1 MTPACADP
9 ISSES
14 SVNVRCESLGVE
26 LDEPPPIVEPE
37 DPPLLPDEAVE
48 PPPIVEPEDP
58 PLPPD
63 EAVEPAPVVEPEDP
77 PLLPDEAVELL
88 PLVGCSGMKL
98 TTVREAACEIHTPTS
113 PIGRETT

>member
-1 MTPACADP
+1 M
-9 ISSES
+9 SSES
-14 SVNVRCESLGVE
+14 SVNVRCESFGVE
-26 LDEPPPIVEPE
+26 LDEPPPTVEPE

-63 EAVEPAPVVEPEDP
+63 EAVEPAPTVEPEDP